1 MSENLLAINALEA
14 QHSVIGAMLIDSRCV
29 GFVVS
34 KLTENDFTDTT
45 CRNAFAAA
53 KRLYAAGKPV
63 DRITLQDAVGGGA
76 EWAKWAKQ
84 LMDITPTSANVAAY
98 ADIVSKQ
105 ATLFAMREKA
115 QGVLEAV
122 NLESASEL
130 VKSMSG
136 LMVSSSQVHT
146 WTAAEL
152 AKDFIARLTSKA
164 PPEYLPWGI
173 PKADKRTKASLGDF
187 IILAGYA
194 SAGKT
199 LLSIQ
204 MALTQA
210 KKYRVGYYTLETQPE
225 KMADRLFAYL
235 AGLSLSG
242 IKDHTLRPEEIER
255 AKKAADLFAS
265 RLPIEFT
272 QAANW
277 TVEDIAA
284 HAVSRGYQ
292 IIFIDYLQLIRGE
305 GSTDEARLS
314 RISTGLKLFGQAT
327 KTTVVALAQLH
338 RSNEKDKNGK
348 KIEPDMHSIRGSGQ
362 IEQDA
367 DVIFIVFKKNLE
379 DNTSERI
386 FKVAK
391 NKDGPLARAELQF
404 NGATMTMTEIA
415 EPEDKNRETA
425 KTLQAIGRAAKA
437 TAYSKPPAQV
447 TFAEL
452 SGDDPDNPF
461 NKSQR
466 ST

>member
-1 MSENLLAINALEA
+1 MIENLLAIDALEA
-14 QHSVIGAMLIDSRCV
+14 QHSVIGSMLIDSSCV
-29 GFVVS
+29 GLVVS
-34 KLTENDFTDTT
+34 KLTENDFTDTA

-53 KRLYAAGKPV
+53 KRLYATGKPV

-76 EWAKWAKQ
+76 EWAKWAKE
-84 LMDITPTSANVAAY
+84 LEYITPTSANVAAY
-98 ADIVSKQ
+98 ADIVSEQ
-105 ATLFAMREKA
+105 ASFFAMRAKA
-115 QGVLEAV
+115 QELLDTAV
-122 NLESASEL
+122 NLESASKL

-136 LMVSSSQVHT
+136 LMVSSNQVHT

-152 AKDFIARLTSKA
+152 AKDFIKRLTSKD
-164 PPEYLPWGI
+164 PPEYLKWGI

-242 IKDHTLRPEEIER
+242 IKDHTLRPQEIEL
-255 AKKAADLFAS
+255 AKKAADIFVS
-265 RLPIEFT
+265 HTPIEFT

-292 IIFIDYLQLIRGE
+292 IIYIDYLQLIRGE
-305 GSTDEARLS
+305 GSTEEARLS
-314 RISTGLKLFGQAT
+314 KISTGLKLFGQAT
-327 KTTVVALAQLH
+327 KTTVVSLAQLH
-338 RSNEKDKNGK
+338 RSNEKDKSGK

-404 NGATMTMTEIA
+404 NGATMTMTEIV
-415 EPEDKNRETA
+415 EDPSREVA
-425 KTLQAIGRAAKA
+425 KHYQAIGRQVKQQNLRQRDE
-437 TAYSKPPAQV
+437 QV
-447 TFAEL
+447 TFTEL
-452 SGDDPDNPF
+452 TGNDPSNPF
-461 NKSQR
+461 NK
-466 ST
+466 